1 VSSKKSI
8 VAVCHGRRSDL
19 HFEKKL
25 GNAAVPPRTPTRKQ
39 QANENSQCRNKR
51 ERARVQH
58 QLEVLQRIVNPNNA
72 GDFVRV
78 LRVDLA
84 PVIVFVKP
92 SQAAMSSGTGG
103 LY

>member
-1 VSSKKSI
+1 VRD
-8 VAVCHGRRSDL
+8 V
-19 HFEKKL
+19 E
-25 GNAAVPPRTPTRKQ
+25 TR
-39 QANENSQCRNKR
+39 
-51 ERARVQH
+51 QH
-58 QLEVLQRIVNPNNA
+58 A